1 EYLKRTPD
9 FSLARHLE
17 MLHFQQAEDRDHYTE
32 GLRKAGLPE

>member
-1 EYLKRTPD
+1 
-9 FSLARHLE
+9 ARHLE